1 MDAHFDR
8 ALLLFEQSRH
18 DLAEREL
25 MQELAVDPD
34 NSMAHSLLALCLSKQ
49 KEYQR
54 ATEEAQA
61 AVGLTP
67 DLPFAHYALASVYDD
82 RDRLKEAQSAI
93 AEAIQLDPENADYLA
108 LQSSISLQRGHWQ
121 AALDAAERGLEA
133 NAEHVGCNNFRA
145 LALVKL
151 GRKEEA
157 GATIEQTLA
166 TDPDNP
172 VTHANQGWTYLEQ
185 SEPDKALEHFREA
198 LRLDPNSEWARA
210 GIVEALKARN
220 IFYRLM
226 LRYFLWMAKFSS
238 LAQWG
243 IILLIFFGQ
252 RLLRGLAKADPRF
265 APFVI
270 PLLILIGLFVLS
282 TWLAVPFFNLLL
294 SFNRFGR
301 LALSRDQLVA
311 ARSIGAW
318 MGLSLVTVI
327 AGLLLPSAILIIA
340 GFCLGL
346 LLFPLA
352 GVFGCEPGWPRLAM
366 GGYFVVVFMACVG
379 LLVGLATDSPLT
391 GTFGAIFAI
400 GIFASGFV
408 ANFLG
413 MARVKH

>member
-1 MDAHFDR
+1 MSAHFDR
-8 ALLLFEQSRH
+8 ALLLFEQSRY

-25 MQELAVDPD
+25 TQELAVDPD
-34 NSMAHSLLALCLSKQ
+34 NSMAHSLLALCLSKR

-54 ATEEAQA
+54 ATEEAQT
-61 AVGLTP
+61 AVGLMP
-67 DLPFAHYALASVYDD
+67 DLAFAHYALASVYDD

-93 AEAIQLDPENADYLA
+93 AEAIQLEPDNADYLA

-133 NAEHVGCNNFRA
+133 DAEHVGCNNFRA

-151 GRKEEA
+151 GREEEA
-157 GATIEQTLA
+157 GATIAQTLA

-172 VTHANQGWTYLEQ
+172 ITHANQGWAYLEQ

-210 GIVEALKARN
+210 GVVEALKARN
-220 IFYRLM
+220 VFYRLM
-226 LRYFLWMAKFSS
+226 LRYFLWMSKFSS
-238 LAQWG
+238 AAQWG
-243 IILLIFFGQ
+243 IVLLIFFGQ
-252 RLLRGLAKADPRF
+252 RALRGLAKADPRL
-265 APFVI
+265 APFII
-270 PLLILIGLFVLS
+270 PLLIVIGLFILS

-294 SFNRFGR
+294 SFNRDGR
-301 LALSRDQLVA
+301 LALSRDQLVG

-318 MGLSLVTVI
+318 MGLAILTLL
-327 AGLLLPSAILIIA
+327 AGLLIPSGLVIIA

-366 GGYFVVVFMACVG
+366 GGY
-379 LLVGLATDSPLT
+379 LLVLFLAMIGFLVSLATDSPLL
-391 GTFGAIFAI
+391 GTFGAVFGI
-400 GIFASGFV
+400 GIFVSGFV
-408 ANFLG
+408 GNWLG
-413 MARVKH
+413 SARVKH